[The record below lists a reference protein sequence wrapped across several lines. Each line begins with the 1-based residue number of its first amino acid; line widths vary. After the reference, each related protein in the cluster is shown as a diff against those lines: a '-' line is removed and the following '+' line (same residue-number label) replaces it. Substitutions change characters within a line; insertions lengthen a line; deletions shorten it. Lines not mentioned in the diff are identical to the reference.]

1 VYGHVLI
8 TLEHSSSRCYL
19 LVYLSLSYHY
29 SCLLLGRT
37 TMPGPWINPY
47 LSAGCR
53 FVFYLGPTIWQPLA
67 VITCSS
73 VKCQTVRLLSEPQK
87 FGHFFFA
94 PIINCYYHYY
104 YYNDYCHYYYIYRLI
119 DCMILIPIRYCII
132 TYYYQTQSFFGGS
145 HALDPSHFCL
155 KLLARWGF
163 LRLEKMLG
171 NLGKSSSHI

>member
-1 VYGHVLI
+1 MQIPVRLYLFVVCAQLYNSIKCYVISLVRTGFVVWFPQLQSAVHATEHRPWPLSHWLITHIYIYIHIINYNYIYDVYGHVLI

-73 VKCQTVRLLSEPQK
+73 VKCQAFRLLSEPQM
-87 FGHFFFA
+87 FGHFFLVCNETMF
-94 PIINCYYHYY
+94 
-104 YYNDYCHYYYIYRLI
+104 
-119 DCMILIPIRYCII
+119 
-132 TYYYQTQSFFGGS
+132 S
-145 HALDPSHFCL
+145 
-155 KLLARWGF
+155 
-163 LRLEKMLG
+163 
-171 NLGKSSSHI
+171 